1 MSSAKTGALPV
12 FEGNKDDEF
21 IIHLTFLQLVKRVLV
36 LWLVHSSITTEK
48 SLFYR
53 DSAAVLIYMSR
64 HRGHWLLL

>member
-36 LWLVHSSITTEK
+36 LIFRYLTQFTHPLLLKRVCSIEILPRCSSI
-48 SLFYR
+48 
-53 DSAAVLIYMSR
+53 
-64 HRGHWLLL
+64 